1 MGLLGDFFLGKAN
14 FGSAFMLELSAC
26 RTFPGLIDP
35 LPSSSF
41 CNSNLASRY
50 SLAIFGLMTNPYSSA
65 TARDHEGSPVGVA
78 GSRTRAI
85 RAAALRR
92 SSSVRLALRARRNSE
107 SSSTAA
113 CFWLDVAADFAFVV
127 LARALLDRAAA
138 ERGFCANT
146 SRVAAG
152 SA

>member
-1 MGLLGDFFLGKAN
+1 
-14 FGSAFMLELSAC
+14 
-26 RTFPGLIDP
+26 
-35 LPSSSF
+35 
-41 CNSNLASRY
+41 
-50 SLAIFGLMTNPYSSA
+50 MTNPYSSA

-78 GSRTRAI
+78 GRRTRAI

-107 SSSTAA
+107 LSSTAA

-138 ERGFCANT
+138 ERGFLRNHQPGI
-146 SRVAAG
+146 RRQRLIIHQH
-152 SA
+152 

>member
-1 MGLLGDFFLGKAN
+1 MRIA
-14 FGSAFMLELSAC
+14 ARRARALSAR

-78 GSRTRAI
+78 GRRTRAI

-138 ERGFCANT
+138 ERGFCAIT
-146 SRVAAG
+146 SRVSAG